1 MSLLGTSRLQ
11 ISILILFILA
21 LLLYIPTWMSEAPVE
36 RQADQIDALRPA
48 YRAKNL
54 TTTLYNQE
62 GQLNHRVFAR
72 NMEHYD
78 QLGFVLF
85 TQPEYT
91 LYTDDAS
98 APWLVTAQEGTLY
111 NNDTI
116 QLDSDVEIVNQTQND
131 FVETIETEFIEI
143 NLDTKTMVSDQPVT
157 IRGVQYV
164 ISSNGFNAD
173 LQTQQYELIDHVQ
186 TVYSP
191 GNQPLD

>member
-1 MSLLGTSRLQ
+1 MTILGTSRLRL
-11 ISILILFILA
+11 SIVILFVLA
-21 LLLYIPTWMSEAPVE
+21 LLMYLPTWMEEAPTE
-36 RQADQIDALRPA
+36 EKAEQIGTLRPA

-54 TTTLYNQE
+54 TTTLYNEQ
-62 GQLNHRVFAR
+62 GKLNHRVFAT

-85 TQPEYT
+85 TRPEYT

-98 APWLVTAQEGTLY
+98 APWLVTAREGTLY

-116 QLDSDVEIVNQTQND
+116 QLDSDVEIVNQSRDD
-131 FVETIETEFIEI
+131 FVETIQTEFIEI
-143 NLDTKTMVSDQPVT
+143 NLDSKKMTSDQPVI
-157 IRGVQYV
+157 IRGLQYV
-164 ISSNGFNAD
+164 INSNGFNAD

-191 GNQPLD
+191 GNQPVD

>member
-1 MSLLGTSRLQ
+1 MSLLGTSRLRF
-11 ISILILFILA
+11 SIVILFVLA
-21 LLLYIPTWMSEAPVE
+21 LLMYLPTWMEEEPTEEKAE
-36 RQADQIDALRPA
+36 RMGALRPA

-54 TTTLYNQE
+54 TTTLYNQQGE
-62 GQLNHRVFAR
+62 LNHRVFATT
-72 NMEHYD
+72 MEHYD

-98 APWLVTAQEGTLY
+98 APWLVTAEEGTLY

-116 QLDSDVEIVNQTQND
+116 QLDSNVEIVNQSRDD
-131 FVETIETEFIEI
+131 FVETIQTEFIEI
-143 NLDTKTMVSDQPVT
+143 NLDVKKMTSDQPVT
-157 IRGVQYV
+157 IRGLQYV
-164 ISSNGFNAD
+164 INSNGFNAD

-191 GNQPLD
+191 GNQPVD